1 MSIMSWLK
9 RTAQPSHPAATGGGE
24 RSELTPDL
32 KTERLRRAVRD
43 FPGRQDAD
51 LARIIYG
58 RDDAGLV
65 AADGRRLE
73 AEGHVVRDPETGG
86 LYATRRGGAD

>member
-1 MSIMSWLK
+1 MMSWLK
-9 RTAQPSHPAATGGGE
+9 RAARPSNPVSPAGSGRG
-24 RSELTPDL
+24 ELTPDL

-43 FPGRQDAD
+43 FPGRQDAE

-73 AEGHVVRDPETGG
+73 DEGHVVRDPDTGG
-86 LYATRRGGAD
+86 LYATRRGGTG

>member
-1 MSIMSWLK
+1 MGWFK
-9 RTAQPSHPAATGGGE
+9 RTAQASETLATTGSD

-43 FPGRQDAD
+43 FPGRQEVD

-73 AEGHVVRDPETGG
+73 AEGHVIRDPETGG
-86 LYATRRGGAD
+86 LYATRHGGAG

>member
-1 MSIMSWLK
+1 MSWFK
-9 RTAQPSHPAATGGGE
+9 RTAQPSNPVATVGSD
-24 RSELTPDL
+24 RSELTADL

-73 AEGHVVRDPETGG
+73 AEGHVVRDPDTGG
-86 LYATRRGGAD
+86 LYATRRGGAG